1 MKSSAIALLMGTF
14 AGALLVGCS
23 APSVTGGDTTC
34 KDYLAAD
41 EQTQTE
47 AVTKMLKD
55 EKGADAAQLE
65 ITATRAAVS
74 AWCQTLGTPDTAI
87 KNRPKI

>member
-1 MKSSAIALLMGTF
+1 MAPVAGLLA
-14 AGALLVGCS
+14 AGALLAGCS

-41 EQTQTE
+41 EKTQTE

-55 EKGADAAQLE
+55 EKGADPAQLE

-74 AWCQTLGTPDTAI
+74 TWCQTLGTPDTAI